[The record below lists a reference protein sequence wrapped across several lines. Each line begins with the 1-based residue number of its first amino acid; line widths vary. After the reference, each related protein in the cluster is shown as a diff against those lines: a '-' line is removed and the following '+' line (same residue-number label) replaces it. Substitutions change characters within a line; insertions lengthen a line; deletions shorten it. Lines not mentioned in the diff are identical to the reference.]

1 MEGFALSDL
10 HKPKDCNLH
19 SDICVNRKSQWSRNS
34 TAPVF
39 SDLPEDGYI
48 NTTLLPKPL
57 VYMFKYTTINK
68 YITLMESTR

>member
-19 SDICVNRKSQWSRNS
+19 SDICVNRKSQLSGDS

-39 SDLPEDGYI
+39 SDLPEAGDI
-48 NTTLLPKPL
+48 NNILLPKAL

-68 YITLMESTR
+68 YITLIENTL